1 MASDSEDREQVEVLY
16 DYSYTDDQGL
26 VEIHEGEV
34 YRLLERTNSEWW
46 HVYSVD
52 EDDGFF
58 VPAQYVRVIKGT
70 LEGDQEV
77 NNALSS
83 LDDVLGNEEETN
95 NENSSENIVSSS
107 VNRSQ
112 GKGSLPT
119 PHTVN
124 GMGTDT
130 DSGAEYMNLDLFR
143 KEAKMPPLGNESNQT
158 CGDVAESDYANL
170 PFQLRQQQEQ
180 QQQQQKSQQGQE
192 QGPQLSEGQ
201 FVRVLVEGLPWDMY
215 LDKSKRR
222 FFHNRDTGE
231 LTWKPPRKEKPSS
244 PVGTG
249 PACGNTPSPTSSSS
263 SQPPSFPGTPSS
275 GTGEVPPQDEYTKTE
290 EGGDVFF
297 VNNSTSEKWQ
307 QLTDQT
313 GRQYYHR
320 LGSNDTQ
327 WDLPFMTQ
335 RSASEGQEVS
345 PRNGETMSVEGGS
358 APSFTIRP
366 MSMYGKI
373 ERVQPSA
380 GDPKCS
386 TLPPNFSP
394 GLQVEKSP
402 SLPSFQ
408 TQPPNQLRFED
419 QLCGYLNKT
428 KISDIGK
435 KKIKKSWGQ
444 TYMVLQSTNLVFYK
458 DQKAAAQKPSSPHG
472 RPEGVISLLGAKV
485 DFNPPKEITSRR
497 NTIMLSASSGSQFLL
512 HSDDE
517 VVIREWFVR
526 LKVVAN
532 DISKEPSPREQDGS
546 LGRRTLRTISEG
558 GADSGAENQGERL
571 RNMLGIK
578 AKLLGFLNRR
588 PTREDLVKE
597 GIIQDAVFGS
607 TLQSLCERDKSPV
620 PNFVLECISAV
631 ESKGLDHDGIYRISG
646 NLAEIQRLRYVVDKD
661 DDHNLTEQQWDIHT
675 LTGALK
681 LFFRELKE
689 PLFPFKCVDKFL
701 TASKKETRKE
711 KMKAFKDALSSLPKV
726 NHDTMRVLFQHLKNV
741 VQHSAENRM
750 QTQNVAIVFGPTL
763 MWMDEGDFSNMAIL
777 TIYQS
782 KVVEFLLLEYDSL
795 FK

>member
-263 SQPPSFPGTPSS
+263 SQPP
-275 GTGEVPPQDEYTKTE
+275 
-290 EGGDVFF
+290 
-297 VNNSTSEKWQ
+297 
-307 QLTDQT
+307 
-313 GRQYYHR
+313 
-320 LGSNDTQ
+320 
-327 WDLPFMTQ
+327 
-335 RSASEGQEVS
+335 GQEVS

-546 LGRRTLRTISEG
+546 LGRRTALRTISEG